1 MLEVQLSPTAN
12 TFSKADLAFEA
23 QAPKIT
29 NKVYSHS
36 TTNFTNSN
44 SDAGPQALNK
54 SKTKL
59 RALPVIDHNA
69 QREKLQSIIGLCDIE
84 EKPASTRNATKTQS
98 IPPPK

>member
-1 MLEVQLSPTAN
+1 MLGKRNTSKSAAKKLAPINTDNIKNKDLLEVQLSPTAN

-44 SDAGPQALNK
+44 SEGGPQALNK

-69 QREKLQSIIGLCDIE
+69 
-84 EKPASTRNATKTQS
+84 
-98 IPPPK
+98 

>member
-1 MLEVQLSPTAN
+1 LLGKRNSSNSPAKNLAPIHTVNIKNKDLLEVQLSPTAN

-44 SDAGPQALNK
+44 SEGDPQPLNK

-59 RALPVIDHNA
+59 IVSFELIRVININA
-69 QREKLQSIIGLCDIE
+69 KW
-84 EKPASTRNATKTQS
+84 
-98 IPPPK
+98 